1 MTEPNV
7 TDIPDAIEEGVEPL
21 LNVAGTE
28 EEQLTHTLLE
38 MWEEILSHAETEKKA
53 QVLPS
58 EALRILQ
65 QWPMLTARELPAFY
79 EEFYRLLGRGL
90 YHVQKV
96 REKYPEHVNHV
107 DDDAEFNH
115 DAYVEVLQ
123 LWTEEINTAQ
133 QTWHLQ
139 MQYPMANAAALANA
153 SGFLVGDTGLVA
165 HLDAIGFE
173 LTDEDKEQLRKGD
186 DE

>member
-1 MTEPNV
+1 M
-7 TDIPDAIEEGVEPL
+7 AFPL
-21 LNVAGTE
+21 IGAVAGV
-28 EEQLTHTLLE
+28 LTTIVNGVSDHLKDRQAL
-38 MWEEILSHAETEKKA
+38 KKA
-53 QVLPS
+53 VM
-58 EALRILQ
+58 ENR
-65 QWPMLTARELPAFY
+65 M
-79 EEFYRLLGRGL
+79 RLA
-90 YHVQKV
+90 QS
-96 REKYPEHVNHV
+96 
-107 DDDAEFNH
+107 DAEFNH

-173 LTDEDKEQLRKGD
+173 LTDEDTEQLRKGD